1 MIKISV
7 FPRSTTR
14 RSLSLLAGILII
26 GLPCALHAQEKYP
39 ASWRKT
45 MTNDPVKNT
54 YLSKFSRKL
63 ATPEAETLRN
73 LKLSK
78 LAGGACEGSSINKKK
93 GTDYLKT
100 SGYFALK
107 GKAWDDAA
115 FLAESEFRNVDFR
128 SLAHLCAGIDY
139 LFGPHGVLMIDVVS
153 PGTGEPRG
161 SYDPANP
168 YIRIE
173 PLPKPAG

>member
-1 MIKISV
+1 M
-7 FPRSTTR
+7 
-14 RSLSLLAGILII
+14 LAGILLI

-93 GTDYLKT
+93 GTNYLKS

-115 FLAESEFRNVDFR
+115 FLAESEFRYLDFR

-139 LFGPHGVLMIDVVS
+139 LVGPHGVLIIDVVS